1 MNIKSEI
8 NNKINELDYNF
19 DKLIT
24 EDKLNIDSIENL
36 ALKNIEDIKSIIN
49 NHIEELIV
57 KKVDEKELIV
67 KKNENGMKKDLN

>member
-1 MNIKSEI
+1 MNTKSEI

-19 DKLIT
+19 DRLIT

-36 ALKNIEDIKSIIN
+36 ALKSIEDVKSIIN

-57 KKVDEKELIV
+57 KKVDEKELIA
-67 KKNENGMKKDLN
+67 KKNENGMKKDTN